1 MRRSLVLL
9 LTVGALIATLGAP
22 TVADLAAAPSGF
34 RGLAMSTPFP
44 SQTVRAG
51 EPVSLSLTI
60 KNYNLP
66 PQDVVTLGVAQIS
79 PGWRVSFVGGGRPIA
94 AVSVGTDQETIVT
107 ARLDPPRT
115 VRAGTYRFVLVARGR
130 SATAS
135 LPIALT
141 FGQVQPAKLSLT
153 AELPVL
159 RGSGSSSFKYRL
171 SLKNDGDQDLLVN
184 LDAQTPQG
192 FQVTFTPAFGSQQV
206 TSLPIKAGEAKDID
220 TDVTPPQQISAGNY
234 EVNVRAAG
242 SGASAQI
249 KLTLEV
255 TGRPDLQVT
264 TPEGRLSGRAY
275 AGSDTTF
282 TVVVKNRG
290 SAPARNVE
298 VSSFEPTGWKVTF
311 EPNKIAEIKP
321 NSEEQVKA
329 TVRPG
334 PKSLTGDYILT
345 LRANAGDVSTSVDYR
360 IQVWT
365 SRLWG
370 VVGLGF
376 VAAAIIVLGM
386 MVSRY
391 GRR

>member
-1 MRRSLVLL
+1 M
-9 LTVGALIATLGAP
+9 GALLGLVGAP
-22 TVADLAAAPSGF
+22 TVGDLAAAPSSF
-34 RGLAMSTPFP
+34 RGLAMSTQFP

-51 EPVSLSLTI
+51 EPVSLSVTI

-66 PQDVVTLGVAQIS
+66 PQDVVTLGVAQAS
-79 PGWRVSFVGGGRPIA
+79 AGWKVSFVGGGRPIA
-94 AVSVGTDQETIVT
+94 AVSVGTDQEMTVT
-107 ARLDPPRT
+107 ARLDPPAGIK
-115 VRAGTYRFVLVARGR
+115 AGTYRFVLVARGPG
-130 SATAS
+130 ATAS

-159 RGSGSSSFKYRL
+159 RGPGSSSFKYRL

-206 TSLPIKAGEAKDID
+206 TSLPIKAGEAKDLD
-220 TDVTPPQQISAGNY
+220 TDVAAPQQIAAGNY

-242 SGASAQI
+242 GGASAQI
-249 KLTLEV
+249 KLTLEI
-255 TGRPDLQVT
+255 TGRPDLQVS

-282 TVVVKNRG
+282 TVLVKNRG

-298 VSSFEPTGWKVTF
+298 VSSFEPTGWKVSF
-311 EPNKIAEIKP
+311 EPSKIAEIKP

-329 TVRPG
+329 TVRPS

-345 LRANAGDVSTSVDYR
+345 LRANAGDISASVDYR
-360 IQVWT
+360 VQVWT

>member
-1 MRRSLVLL
+1 MLVLL
-9 LTVGALIATLGAP
+9 LTVGALFALIGAP
-22 TVADLAAAPSGF
+22 MVGDLAAGPSSF
-34 RGLAMSTPFP
+34 RGLAMSTPYP

-66 PQDVVTLGVAQIS
+66 PQDVVTLGVAQLS
-79 PGWRVSFVGGGRPIA
+79 PGWKVSFVGGGRPIT

-107 ARLDPPRT
+107 ARLDPPSGIK
-115 VRAGTYRFVLVARGR
+115 AGTYRFVLVARGS

-141 FGQVQPAKLSLT
+141 FGQVQPAKLTLT

-159 RGSGSSSFKYRL
+159 RGPGSSSFKYRL
-171 SLKNDGDQDLLVN
+171 TLKNDGDQDLLVN

-206 TSLPIKAGEAKDID
+206 TSLPIKAGEAKDLD
-220 TDVTPPQQISAGNY
+220 TEVSLPQQITAGNY
-234 EVNVRAAG
+234 EVDVRAAG
-242 SGASAQI
+242 GGASAQI
-249 KLTLEV
+249 KLKLEV

-275 AGSDTTF
+275 AGSDSTF

-298 VSSFEPTGWKVTF
+298 VSSFEPTGWKVSF
-311 EPNKIAEIKP
+311 EPSKIAEIKP
-321 NSEEQVKA
+321 NGEEQVKA

-334 PKSLTGDYILT
+334 PKALTGDYILT